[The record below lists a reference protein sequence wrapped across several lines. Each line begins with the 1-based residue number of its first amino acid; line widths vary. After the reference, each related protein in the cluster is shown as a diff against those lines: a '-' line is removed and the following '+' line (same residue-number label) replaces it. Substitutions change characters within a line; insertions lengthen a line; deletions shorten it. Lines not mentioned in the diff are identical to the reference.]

1 MNILELVIEEIKC
14 SYKMIL
20 LGITIAITIMS
31 VVIVFYNLT
40 GYIMP
45 AISRQYDKDLEDG
58 ISVQVQRLDLEYSD
72 VLSELG
78 AENIILTSNDSNKF
92 YNASLKIDEKNI
104 EITEK
109 YYKWIT
115 EEDKD
120 LFLTEYG
127 IEYKYFN
134 NSKNAIIYCSK
145 EDMGVFDVGDVL
157 SLYLKNGKAVSE
169 FKVQAVIQND
179 EITIP
184 YAILPSKEV
193 IQKMD
198 EKGISIAYSF
208 ECILPKASKYVEFK
222 NELSSYG
229 AYCSCDFDEM
239 LELVSTLKL
248 VFRILAITFVVISVF
263 VIVTISIININTR
276 EKFLVLQK
284 VLGSTDR
291 KIIFIYM
298 IILEMQIIIADFLG
312 CLLGVKFTG
321 HLTDVVHSLYEME
334 YNIANVSLISIFF
347 KCLIVSNI
355 AILPFFLVIKRI
367 INNKDIISVIN
378 NKD

>member
-20 LGITIAITIMS
+20 LGIAIAITIFS

-58 ISVQVQRLDLEYSD
+58 ISVQVQRLDLKDSD
-72 VLSELG
+72 ILSELG
-78 AENIILTSNDSNKF
+78 AENLILNSNDSNKF
-92 YNASLKIDEKNI
+92 YDASLKIYEKNI

-115 EEDKD
+115 KEDIE
-120 LFLTEYG
+120 LLLTENG
-127 IEYKYFN
+127 IEYEDFN
-134 NSKNAIIYCSK
+134 NSENAIIYCSK
-145 EDMGVFDVGDVL
+145 EDMGSFEIGDIL
-157 SLYLKNGKAVSE
+157 SLYLKNGKVVSD

-179 EITIP
+179 EITTP

-198 EKGISIAYSF
+198 EKGISIAYNF
-208 ECILPKASKYVEFK
+208 ECVISKASKYVEFK
-222 NELSSYG
+222 KELSSYG

-248 VFRILAITFVVISVF
+248 VFRILAIIFVVISVF

-298 IILEMQIIIADFLG
+298 IILEMQIILADILG

-321 HLTDVVHSLYEME
+321 HLTDVVHSLYAME
-334 YNIANVSLISIFF
+334 YNIANVSVISIFL
-347 KCLIVSNI
+347 KCLNVSNI
-355 AILPFFLVIKRI
+355 AILPFFLVIKKI
-367 INNKDIISVIN
+367 VNSKDIISVIN